1 MAQVSFA
8 IRDDHIGTELD
19 SESGL
24 QKQTLNLS
32 VTSGSNRSF
41 SLQKLGQN
49 QSKTCNMYENIRLAL
64 GENGW
69 IRFNRSSLFLAF
81 PGMIES
87 EFGPHVP
94 SR

>member
-41 SLQKLGQN
+41 SLQKLGQSHAKSFYRIG
-49 QSKTCNMYENIRLAL
+49 QVIL
-64 GENGW
+64 GV
-69 IRFNRSSLFLAF
+69 RTV
-81 PGMIES
+81 ES
-87 EFGPHVP
+87 E
-94 SR
+94 